1 MKAHGIGL
9 GNFHLMVQE
18 NLRTRHA
25 LPDPDRTMRR
35 ESDTSDG
42 TRTGD
47 GRRARDRLMTGDAR
61 PLPEALPPD
70 ARARAAN
77 RMLFLADELRES
89 ALAAA
94 SIESYL
100 VMVHQLLDDEDV
112 SPETLIALAKDDDIE
127 RRLAALDD
135 SLSQLR
141 RSLQVIGAS
150 TLEDSTA

>member
-1 MKAHGIGL
+1 
-9 GNFHLMVQE
+9 
-18 NLRTRHA
+18 
-25 LPDPDRTMRR
+25 MRR
-35 ESDTSDG
+35 ESDTTDG

-61 PLPEALPPD
+61 PLPAVLTPD

-100 VMVHQLLDDEDV
+100 VRLLQLLDDEDM
-112 SPETLIALAKDDDIE
+112 SPETLIAFAEDDDIE
-127 RRLAALDD
+127 RRLAALED
-135 SLSQLR
+135 SMSQLR

-150 TLEDSTA
+150 TLADSNA